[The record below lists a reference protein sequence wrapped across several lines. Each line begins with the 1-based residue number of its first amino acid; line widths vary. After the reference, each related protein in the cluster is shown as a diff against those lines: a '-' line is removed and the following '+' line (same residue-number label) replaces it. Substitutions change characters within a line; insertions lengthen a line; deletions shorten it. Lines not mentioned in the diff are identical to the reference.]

1 MAQGWQKAIPVNNMM
16 TSLLVSILFA
26 LLLVLS
32 VLYWQKLEET
42 DKQPDQVEDDRVRP
56 LLRGLNYLLS
66 DQPDKALDEVVKVA
80 KLRSEAT
87 EVYMFLG
94 EMFRNKGEYGRAVR
108 IHQNILARPHV
119 SNTLYIQA
127 QLALATD
134 FHVGGL
140 IDRAIRHYHKVLDV
154 QSDNRVALEALLR
167 IHELSDDWILAIDF
181 LQRLERLDGVQEQHH
196 AYLLAALAEQALQA
210 GDTAVA
216 AKQAQE
222 ARALSASCIHAHQVA
237 VMSALQSDDEAMTVE
252 HIAVM
257 ADATPDMLFLLL
269 PALLNHNSDTY
280 SPLLLHY
287 WQQHGTP
294 DLALTWIEYIAE
306 HQGQEQAR
314 SLRETLQFKSE
325 TLRDS
330 LRLVALF
337 SPDDEL
343 RGNAIAWR
351 KHLKHYQCHYCG
363 VQIEALRWQ
372 CPQCHQWGTLRS
384 VRQELD

>member
-1 MAQGWQKAIPVNNMM
+1 MI
-16 TSLLVSILFA
+16 TSLLISVLFA

-32 VLYWQKLEET
+32 VLYWQKLEES
-42 DKQPDQVEDDRVRP
+42 DEHREQVEDDRVRP

-119 SNTLYIQA
+119 SSTLFIQA

-154 QSDNRVALEALLR
+154 QSDNRVALKALLR
-167 IHELSDDWILAIDF
+167 IHELSGDWMLAITF
-181 LQRLERLDGVQEQHH
+181 LLRLERLDGVQDQHH
-196 AYLLAALAEQALQA
+196 AYLLAELAGQVLQA
-210 GDTAVA
+210 GDMATASA
-216 AKQAQE
+216 QAQE
-222 ARALSASCIHAHQVA
+222 ARSLSSSCVHAHEVA
-237 VMSALQSDDEAMTVE
+237 VMSALQSADGAMVLE
-252 HIAVM
+252 HLAAM
-257 ADATPDMLFLLL
+257 ADASPEMIFLLL
-269 PALLNHNSDTY
+269 PALLDTDRDAY
-280 SPLLLHY
+280 TPILLGY
-287 WQQHGTP
+287 WQQHGDP
-294 DLALTWIEYIAE
+294 DLALTWIEYIAD
-306 HQGQEQAR
+306 HQGQDQAHR
-314 SLRETLQFKSE
+314 WRETLGFRSE

-330 LRLVALF
+330 LRLAALF

-343 RGNAIAWR
+343 RANAIEWR
-351 KHLKHYQCHYCG
+351 EQLKHYQCHHCG

-372 CPQCHQWGTLRS
+372 CPQCHQWGTMCS
-384 VRQELD
+384 VRQEL